1 MTFEW
6 HFTKWKA
13 PNSKNDTSVTFK
25 YELIEPLLIFTIC
38 YVSYLVAE
46 MMELSAI
53 LAIIF
58 CAFVMMHR
66 VDKRLSKDSHVVIR
80 NGLKEPH
87 FPNSTT
93 HTVWVILYDQ
103 NNQCHS
109 FNSKDLFWNHLWINE
124 IQMMS
129 QVAEIIIFILLGV
142 TCVEG
147 LIHSVSWNTALFFV
161 TLFSITVFRFLSVFL
176 LTFILNFTR
185 KEIVLI
191 HVYNS

>member
-1 MTFEW
+1 MLVTKMAKTVTNILKLSPTQFVSNILFE
-6 HFTKWKA
+6 A
-13 PNSKNDTSVTFK
+13 PNLKNHTSVTFK

-87 FPNSTT
+87 FPNNLT
-93 HTVWVILYDQ
+93 HTVWVTSHTVWLKLYDQ
-103 NNQCHS
+103 TSC
-109 FNSKDLFWNHLWINE
+109 
-124 IQMMS
+124 
-129 QVAEIIIFILLGV
+129 G
-142 TCVEG
+142 
-147 LIHSVSWNTALFFV
+147 
-161 TLFSITVFRFLSVFL
+161 
-176 LTFILNFTR
+176 
-185 KEIVLI
+185 
-191 HVYNS
+191 

>member
-93 HTVWVILYDQ
+93 HTVWPKQ
-103 NNQCHS
+103 S
-109 FNSKDLFWNHLWINE
+109 
-124 IQMMS
+124 MS
-129 QVAEIIIFILLGV
+129 QFQFKRPILKSPLDKWNTDDVPGSGNYHLYPARCDMCWGIDPFGILEYCLVLCHTLLHNCFQIFI
-142 TCVEG
+142 
-147 LIHSVSWNTALFFV
+147 
-161 TLFSITVFRFLSVFL
+161 RFLAD
-176 LTFILNFTR
+176 
-185 KEIVLI
+185 
-191 HVYNS
+191 VYFELYSKGNRFNTYV

>member
-1 MTFEW
+1 MLVTKMAKTVTNILKLSPTHFVSNISHQHRCSPFE
-6 HFTKWKA
+6 A
-13 PNSKNDTSVTFK
+13 PNLKNHTSVTFK

-93 HTVWVILYDQ
+93 HTV
-103 NNQCHS
+103 C
-109 FNSKDLFWNHLWINE
+109 
-124 IQMMS
+124 
-129 QVAEIIIFILLGV
+129 V
-142 TCVEG
+142 TS
-147 LIHSVSWNTALFFV
+147 H
-161 TLFSITVFRFLSVFL
+161 TV
-176 LTFILNFTR
+176 
-185 KEIVLI
+185 
-191 HVYNS
+191 